1 MSDIRRLWFFVA
13 TWQQQAFLWV
23 CNVYICN
30 SNVETKVLFSTCTAS
45 NEGLDVWWWMRNKVM
60 SQHSLYR
67 WSRHPILSRLPFLS
81 TRTWGSIS
89 VKIILQMCMLMFL
102 WTKTAV
108 WARGVTMQH
117 LVSPCSIWCHHAA
130 RVRFLY
136 SAKTYHMISLE
147 IKRWSNG
154 MSQQEGCL
162 QAIYKWWLWWT
173 RSIPLCPPHV

>member
-89 VKIILQMCMLMFL
+89 TIE
-102 WTKTAV
+102 A
-108 WARGVTMQH
+108 
-117 LVSPCSIWCHHAA
+117 
-130 RVRFLY
+130 
-136 SAKTYHMISLE
+136 
-147 IKRWSNG
+147 RWSRETLRKDKQWNFHATGHSYQHEKFGGYYCTVFGLTSCEING
-154 MSQQEGCL
+154 WNCYLFPVVSLLRPQTLPCL
-162 QAIYKWWLWWT
+162 SY
-173 RSIPLCPPHV
+173 